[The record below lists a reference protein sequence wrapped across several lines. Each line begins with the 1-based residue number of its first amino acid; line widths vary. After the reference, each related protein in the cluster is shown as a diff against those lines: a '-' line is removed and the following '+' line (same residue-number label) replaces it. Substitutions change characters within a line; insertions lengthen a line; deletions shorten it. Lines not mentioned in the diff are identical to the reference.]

1 WFPLECESVEIVRE
15 LLSMGQCVGRTY
27 AAPTRVTRSMKSAM
41 NDRRLFTDVFHD
53 VDLAAVGPMDSIEV
67 VTQHPKC
74 RPNSLPVRDLNSRL
88 KPSVRLAELILG
100 EQSCGSV
107 VANYL
112 VRPGEIFLERLDYEQ
127 ATIEMGV
134 FRSEEHTSELQ
145 SRFDLVCRLLL
156 EK

>member
-1 WFPLECESVEIVRE
+1 MIEDPRCAGGQIRRCPRLVQVSIDVKAHDVWFPLKRESVKIVRE

-27 AAPTRVTRSMKSAM
+27 AALTRVTRSMKSAM

-53 VDLAAVGPMDSIEV
+53 VDLAAVGPVGSIDV

-74 RPNSLPVRDLNSRL
+74 RPDTLAVRDLNSRL
-88 KPSVRLAELILG
+88 KPSVCLAELILS

-112 VRPGEIFLERLDYEQ
+112 VRPGERFL
-127 ATIEMGV
+127 
-134 FRSEEHTSELQ
+134 
-145 SRFDLVCRLLL
+145 
-156 EK
+156 